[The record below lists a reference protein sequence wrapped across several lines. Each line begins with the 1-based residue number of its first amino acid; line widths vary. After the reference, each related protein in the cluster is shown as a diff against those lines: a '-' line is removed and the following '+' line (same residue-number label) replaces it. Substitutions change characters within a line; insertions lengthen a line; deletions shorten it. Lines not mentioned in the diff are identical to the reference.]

1 MSKPKTPAEKL
12 MSSYVIG
19 FVLSV
24 VLTLIAYFTV
34 INKTFGQDTL
44 GVIMILATLQFVVQV
59 VFFLHMGKTSKP
71 TWSDTALY
79 FMILVVITIVLG
91 SMWIMANLDYH
102 HGSGNQQQINKEI
115 IEDEVLPSHTSPSM

>member
-12 MSSYVIG
+12 LSSYIIG

-24 VLTLIAYFTV
+24 SLTLLAYFAV

-44 GVIMILATLQFVVQV
+44 GIIMILATLQFVVQV
-59 VFFLHMGKTSKP
+59 VFFLHMGKTSRP

-91 SMWIMANLDYH
+91 SMWIMTNLDYH
-102 HGSGNQQQINKEI
+102 HGANNNPQTLDQEI
-115 IEDEVLPSHTSPSM
+115 IQDEAITTHDYGH